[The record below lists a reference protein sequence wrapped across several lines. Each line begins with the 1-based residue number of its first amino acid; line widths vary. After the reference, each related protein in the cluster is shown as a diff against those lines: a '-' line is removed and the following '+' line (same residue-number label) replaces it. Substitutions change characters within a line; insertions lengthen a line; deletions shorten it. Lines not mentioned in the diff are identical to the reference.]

1 MRYAETGYNL
11 EVDLSRGNI
20 ERVETDPELTKLH
33 LGGNGTAAK
42 LIWDRVSPEV
52 DAFSPDNLL
61 IFSAG
66 LLVGTPIPACNRT
79 MVDTISPQTNLFS
92 HSIFGGYF
100 GPELKHA
107 GYDQIVIRG
116 KAPDLVYLWIHNDK
130 VEIRDASHLKGKG
143 AQETAEIIKKELKD
157 LGVQV
162 AAIGLAG
169 ENRLYMASIEH
180 SNASASRGVGAV
192 MGDKRL
198 KAIAV
203 RGTKDF
209 NVANS
214 EELFKLCLTHSQ
226 EIHDSPFNGDL
237 MAIEWNDEFHHDNFA
252 WGNARVRRK
261 GYWNQELEDRW
272 KEYTL
277 KIRDRLQGCYNCPK
291 NCHLV
296 VKPPGRQRYMLK
308 CYGKGTWHMAAF
320 QEIEFTFDILALS
333 QEYGVDSYAAPQTIA
348 FAIEL
353 YEAGILTN
361 KDLPDFP
368 TDSGDRFY
376 YLLEK
381 LVRREGIGD
390 TLAYG
395 VYHAARMIGN
405 GAEEYDHNT
414 IKKFEQLPLKLGKVN
429 YPYFLMYCTSDKMA
443 INQTEGSFP
452 QDALR
457 DLEERQKFIDE
468 WISAPER
475 FRRYYMEW
483 EPRTNPSFEA
493 SINICDWNETMH
505 YVDDALGL
513 CAFCSSF
520 RGQFGGGSA
529 YHIYNLPTFINL
541 ATGFDMDADD
551 LWQVARRNRNLVRAI
566 NISRGLR
573 RADEKPPE
581 NHWAKREPENE
592 QKLLDEYYKFKG
604 WTNEGIPSKAT
615 LDKLELDYVAEE
627 LINRGILTGS
637 EDNLYTDIS
646 CYSGSDAIKKEQSVL
661 IRKAEDYTLTEALSK
676 KKTEL

>member
-11 EVDLSRGNI
+11 EVDLSVGNI
-20 ERVETDPELTKLH
+20 ERVETDPRLTELH
-33 LGGNGTAAK
+33 LGGNGTAARI
-42 LIWDRVSPEV
+42 IWDRVSPETE
-52 DAFSPDNLL
+52 AFSPDNLL

-66 LLVGTPIPACNRT
+66 LLVGTPVPACNRT
-79 MVDTISPQTNLFS
+79 MVDTISPQTNMFS

-107 GYDQIVIRG
+107 GYDKIVIGG
-116 KAPDLVYLWIHNDK
+116 KAPDLVYLWIHNDR

-143 AQETAEIIKKELKD
+143 AQETAAIIKDELKD
-157 LGVQV
+157 PGIQV

-169 ENRLYMASIEH
+169 ENRLFMATIEH

-209 NVANS
+209 FVANP
-214 EELFKLCLTHSQ
+214 EELFKLCLKHSQ
-226 EIHDSPFNGDL
+226 DISASPLNGDL
-237 MAIEWNDEFHHDNFA
+237 MAIEWNDAFHHDNFA

-261 GYWNQELEDRW
+261 GYWTQELEDRW
-272 KEYTL
+272 KDYTL
-277 KIRDRLQGCYNCPK
+277 EIRDRLQGCYNCPK

-308 CYGKGTWHMAAF
+308 CFGKGTWHMAAF
-320 QEIEFTFDILALS
+320 EELPFTFDILALS
-333 QEYGVDSYAAPQTIA
+333 QEYGVDNYAAPQTIA

-353 YEAGILTN
+353 YEAGILTD

-368 TDSGDRFY
+368 EKSSDRFY

-390 TLAYG
+390 VLAYG
-395 VYHAARMIGN
+395 VYAAARIIGN

-414 IKKFEQLPLKLGKVN
+414 MKKFEQIPLKLGKVN
-429 YPYFLMYCTSDKMA
+429 YPYYLMYCTSDKMA
-443 INQTEGSFP
+443 INQTEGSYP
-452 QDALR
+452 QDAIK
-457 DLEERQKFIDE
+457 DLAERQQFVDE

-475 FRRYYMEW
+475 FKKFFMEW
-483 EPRTNPSFEA
+483 EPRTNPSVEA

-505 YVDDALGL
+505 YVDDCTGL

-520 RGQFGGGSA
+520 RGQFGGGTA
-529 YHIYNLPTFINL
+529 YHIYNIPTFINL
-541 ATGFDMDADD
+541 ATGMNLNADD
-551 LWQVARRNRNLVRAI
+551 LWQAARRNRNLVRAI
-566 NISRGLR
+566 NIGRGLR
-573 RADEKPPE
+573 RIDEKPPKD
-581 NHWAKREPENE
+581 HWKVREPEKE
-592 QKLLDEYYKFKG
+592 QELLDEYYKFKG
-604 WTNEGIPSKAT
+604 WTHEGIPSKAT
-615 LDKLELDYVAEE
+615 LDKLGLDYVAEE
-627 LINRGILTGS
+627 LIKRGILTGS
-637 EDNLYTDIS
+637 EDNCYTDHS
-646 CYSGSDAIKKEQSVL
+646 CYSEGMKKEELVAV
-661 IRKAEDYTLTEALSK
+661 RRAEHFTLTEYNIK
-676 KKTEL
+676 NK

>member
-11 EVDLSRGNI
+11 EIDLSNGNI
-20 ERVETDPELTKLH
+20 ERVETDPILTELH
-33 LGGNGTAAK
+33 IGGNGKAAK
-42 LIWDRVSPEV
+42 MIWDRVPPEA

-66 LLVGTPIPACNRT
+66 LLVGTPLPACNRT
-79 MVDTISPQTNLFS
+79 MVDTISPQTNFFS

-107 GYDQIVIRG
+107 GYDQIVFRG
-116 KAPDLVYLWIHNDK
+116 KSPRLVYLWINNDK

-143 AQETAEIIKKELKD
+143 AQETAELIKRELND
-157 LGVQV
+157 PRIQV

-169 ENRLYMASIEH
+169 ENRLFMASIEH

-209 NVANS
+209 AVAS
-214 EELFKLCLTHSQ
+214 PEEFFELCLRHSQ
-226 EIHDSPFNGDL
+226 EIAASPFNGDL
-237 MAIEWNDEFHHDNFA
+237 MAIEWNDAFHHDNFA
-252 WGNARVRRK
+252 WGNSRVRRK
-261 GYWNQELEDRW
+261 NYWSQELEDRW
-272 KEYTL
+272 KDYTL
-277 KIRDRLQGCYNCPK
+277 EIRDRLQGCYNCPK

-308 CYGKGTWHMAAF
+308 CFGKGTWHMAAF
-320 QEIEFTFDILALS
+320 EELPFTFDILALA

-353 YEAGILTN
+353 YEDGILTD
-361 KDLPDFP
+361 KELPDFP
-368 TDSGDRFY
+368 ASGADRFY

-390 TLAYG
+390 VLANG
-395 VYHAARMIGN
+395 VYAAARLIGK
-405 GAEEYDHNT
+405 GAEKYDHNT
-414 IKKFEQLPLKLGKVN
+414 IKKFEQIPLKLGRVN
-429 YPYFLMYCTSDKMA
+429 FPYFLMYCTSDKMA
-443 INQTEGSFP
+443 INQSEGSYP
-452 QDALR
+452 QDAIK
-457 DLEERQKFIDE
+457 DPVERQKFADE

-475 FRRYYMEW
+475 FRRFFMEW
-483 EPRTNPSFEA
+483 EPRTDPSPEA

-505 YVDDALGL
+505 YVDDSVGT

-520 RGQFGGGSA
+520 RGQFGGGAA
-529 YHIYNLPTFINL
+529 YHIYNIPHFINL
-541 ATGFDMDADD
+541 ATGMNMDADD

-566 NISRGLR
+566 NVSRGLR
-573 RADEKPPE
+573 RVDEKPPE
-581 NHWAKREPENE
+581 NHWSKREPEKE
-592 QKLLDEYYKFKG
+592 QALLSEYYTFKG
-604 WTNEGIPSKAT
+604 WTDDGIPSKAT
-615 LDKLELDYVAEE
+615 LDKLGLDYVADE
-627 LINRGILTGS
+627 LIRRGILNGT
-637 EDNLYTDIS
+637 EDNCYIHHP
-646 CYSGSDAIKKEQSVL
+646 CYSDVNKKEATISV
-661 IRKAEDYTLTEALSK
+661 RKGEHFTLTEYNIVNK
-676 KKTEL
+676 